1 MHSTLHRT
9 DQTPKEAAE
18 NWGIDGLANL
28 SPLIRNAVLLA
39 AEAKGGDGS
48 ISAKNINTI
57 LEDLS
62 AGNLRIEDL
71 ISNSR
76 ASYRT
81 HETPRQ
87 AAENSGIGELANLQQ
102 LELNAVLFAAE
113 KKGGIPGEVNT
124 DHVKG
129 KKAILVLS
137 SGGVF
142 TEGPWKAWD
151 FVEPYLRLVLGFIG
165 IEDVQTVRVEG
176 LNIPPLAAGA
186 IPTAEAAVE
195 KLSI

>member
-1 MHSTLHRT
+1 MICGR
-9 DQTPKEAAE
+9 
-18 NWGIDGLANL
+18 
-28 SPLIRNAVLLA
+28 
-39 AEAKGGDGS
+39 
-48 ISAKNINTI
+48 
-57 LEDLS
+57 
-62 AGNLRIEDL
+62 
-71 ISNSR
+71 
-76 ASYRT
+76 
-81 HETPRQ
+81 
-87 AAENSGIGELANLQQ
+87 
-102 LELNAVLFAAE
+102 